1 MTPNEAHIIH
11 EIEPVFDAKSRVLM
25 LGTMPSPKSREQGF
39 YYGHPQNRFW
49 KVLAAVFDAEVP
61 QTIPEKKQLLLTHHI
76 ALWDVLASCT
86 IAGASDASIRD
97 PKPNNIAQLCAAAP
111 IEQIFC
117 TGAKASPALSQALR
131 TCSALALR
139 TAPFDK
145 PRECSDETTRS
156 CRGLPG
162 CSAPLPRLSCMV
174 LSLSSPRLRLCLTN
188 SS

>member
-11 EIEPVFDAKSRVLM
+11 EIEPVFDAESRVLM

-49 KVLAAVFDAEVP
+49 KVLAAVLDAEVP

-86 IAGASDASIRD
+86 IAGANDASIRD
-97 PKPNNIAQLCAAAP
+97 PKPNDIAHLCAAAP

-117 TGAKASPALSQALR
+117 TAPKPPSSIASSANLQC
-131 TCSALALR
+131 TCLA
-139 TAPFDK
+139 
-145 PRECSDETTRS
+145 
-156 CRGLPG
+156 
-162 CSAPLPRLSCMV
+162 
-174 LSLSSPRLRLCLTN
+174 N
-188 SS
+188 SSLRQAPRMQR